1 MPGTADFHDRL
12 SDPRLPE
19 AADVLDDAA
28 ALDAAVDRLNAHAPT
43 SDALIRRLLGPREL
57 PSSWLPSWHDGFH
70 LRERERQEAQI
81 LEQPAP
87 CRQGIGGGIRHALIV
102 GTARIGLTQEEN
114 REPGIDQEQVVD
126 RVARFLAAITA
137 RLLSGILVALEA
149 PFGPL
154 VAERGE
160 AGPAAGAGARATGDD
175 ASVGPTTAAASDST
189 TPRRWANAVN
199 DRVGASLRVRS
210 VARSTIKRT

>member
-43 SDALIRRLLGPREL
+43 SDALIRRLLGP
-57 PSSWLPSWHDGFH
+57 
-70 LRERERQEAQI
+70 RERERQEAQI

-137 RLLSGILVALEA
+137 RLLSGILGALEA

>member
-28 ALDAAVDRLNAHAPT
+28 ALDEAVDRLNAHAPT
-43 SDALIRRLLGPREL
+43 SDALIRRLLGP
-57 PSSWLPSWHDGFH
+57 
-70 LRERERQEAQI
+70 RERERQEAQI

-137 RLLSGILVALEA
+137 RLLSGILGALEA

-199 DRVGASLRVRS
+199 DRVGASPPLGGSRS
-210 VARSTIKRT
+210 

>member
-43 SDALIRRLLGPREL
+43 SDALIRRLLGP
-57 PSSWLPSWHDGFH
+57 
-70 LRERERQEAQI
+70 RERERQEAQI

-137 RLLSGILVALEA
+137 RLLSGILGALEA

-199 DRVGASLRVRS
+199 DRVGASPPLGGSRS
-210 VARSTIKRT
+210 